1 MRITRRHLTVAGLLA
16 LGATSVAPTRLSLA
30 ESPDEA
36 AVAQAA
42 EALRKAMVD
51 ADKIRL
57 EDMVADQLSY
67 GHSGGRI
74 ESKAVFID
82 AIVSRKFIFK
92 SITLT
97 DSTIAI
103 AGNDAIVRH
112 VFAGETVQDGKPAS
126 ARVGALQVWQ
136 KSDGRWKLLAR
147 QAYKL

>member
-1 MRITRRHLTVAGLLA
+1 VRITRRHLTVAGLLA
-16 LGATSVAPTRLSLA
+16 LGTTSLAPSRPSLA

-36 AVAQAA
+36 AVAQAG
-42 EALRKAMVD
+42 EALRRAMVD
-51 ADKIRL
+51 GDKTRL

-82 AIVSRKFIFK
+82 AIVSKKFIFK

-112 VFAGETVQDGKPAS
+112 VFVGETVQDGKPAS

-136 KSDGRWKLLAR
+136 KLDGRWKLMAR

>member
-16 LGATSVAPTRLSLA
+16 LGTTSLAPTRPSLA
-30 ESPDEA
+30 ESADEA

-42 EALRKAMVD
+42 EALRQAMVD
-51 ADKIRL
+51 ADKARL
-57 EDMVADQLSY
+57 EEIVADQLSY
-67 GHSGGRI
+67 GHSGGRV

-136 KSDGRWKLLAR
+136 KVDGRWRLLAR